1 MAGKRILALDPG
13 TKRMGVALS
22 DELGWTAQ
30 PLETYER
37 RTLEADVAHIQ
48 DLVRRHEVREVVM
61 GMPFH
66 MSGQTGSFGKQ
77 VQEFMHQ
84 LEQALPV
91 PVIPWDERLTTR
103 SAEALLIEA
112 NVSRKRERGRLTGSQ
127 RRSCCKTIWKA
138 GPCQIRLLPTEAYDA
153 CADAVAVDCHGLR
166 VWSRG
171 LCWIPIGAVDVQATR
186 AAHKH
191 AGARCAPHSCHPRW
205 RDPSSGRNPTR
216 TRTSHT

>member
-112 NVSRKRERGRLTGSQ
+112 NVSRKKRKGTVDRVAAAILLQNYLES
-127 RRSCCKTIWKA
+127 RSVSDTA
-138 GPCQIRLLPTEAYDA
+138 PTDG
-153 CADAVAVDCHGLR
+153 GL
-166 VWSRG
+166 
-171 LCWIPIGAVDVQATR
+171 
-186 AAHKH
+186 
-191 AGARCAPHSCHPRW
+191 
-205 RDPSSGRNPTR
+205 
-216 TRTSHT
+216 